1 MAELTEYLLQILA
14 HILDFQFLFGG
25 WQMGLIKIEIICRLA
40 KTKSGFLNKMLA
52 EKQILKD
59 MLKNNIR

>member
-1 MAELTEYLLQILA
+1 
-14 HILDFQFLFGG
+14 
-25 WQMGLIKIEIICRLA
+25 MGLIKIEIICRLA

-59 MLKNNIR
+59 MLKNIIR